1 MIRFNDNHIDV
12 TTSFFSCSWIF
23 LVGILIQC
31 FFTILPL
38 YVIYKFIRE
47 SKKDPEKTIA
57 NVDYIIL
64 IILFCIGFF
73 IRTFQAG
80 TQFPAGIE
88 QDEYLWIHE
97 GILSMAGTYN
107 PFRLGIFGIPVLQ
120 NSIPAI
126 IVSEFGFDAYTLR
139 LWSSFL
145 GSLLPILSY
154 FLVQKLFK
162 YLHPQSTIFNSIRH
176 DSQRTSAL
184 AVAIFFTFTPYV
196 VFYGRIVSGS
206 RMLYNVLG
214 CLLLFIYLI
223 ERKNSSFLQ
232 TILFGLLVGLT
243 VAYTSYDYFAIRTF
257 LLYCVAISF
266 CSIFLIRINYKK
278 SLFFIFSLFGF
289 LLGILPAYFT
299 TNDFVTGISARMN
312 EESVVSEMI
321 NLNFHLIFQQLKQT
335 ALMFHQHVPLG
346 RDAWFS
352 ETRLTPL
359 PLISCIFFSI
369 GLVLCIARPTK
380 FSFFLLM
387 ALCVSLFPTL
397 FSSNPPDSHR
407 AILSIIP
414 VGLIIGYGFTVLPVK
429 FYKYFNLPYICL
441 LLMLLNSFFSTTK
454 WFLGK
459 DIFAARF
466 ADNLYKLSRNIQ
478 NTLTEPYKKNLGQNY
493 SFYETS
499 IFSTRD
505 PFVGYYVM
513 MPGIKYFQVSL
524 SELPDVTL
532 KKGCN
537 IFYLEGSQVN
547 LLPNII
553 RKYPE
558 SKISTFYSVDN
569 EMLTLV
575 YVFN

>member
-1 MIRFNDNHIDV
+1 MIRFNNSHIDV

-23 LVGILIQC
+23 FIGILIQC

-38 YVIYKFIRE
+38 CIIYKFILK
-47 SKKDPEKTIA
+47 SKKGSETTIA
-57 NVDYIIL
+57 NIDYIIL
-64 IILFCIGFF
+64 IFLFCIGFF

-80 TQFPAGIE
+80 MQFPAGIE

-145 GSLLPILSY
+145 GSLLPVLSY

-162 YLHPQSTIFNSIRH
+162 YLNPQSTEIISTRH
-176 DSQRTSAL
+176 DSQRIAAL
-184 AVAIFFTFTPYV
+184 AVAIFFAFTPYV

-214 CLLLFIYLI
+214 CILLFIYLI
-223 ERKNSSFLQ
+223 ERKNSTFLQ
-232 TILFGLLVGLT
+232 TILFGLLIGLS
-243 VAYTSYDYFAIRTF
+243 VAYTSYDYFAIRSF

-266 CSIFLIRINYKK
+266 CSVFFIRINFKK
-278 SLFFIFSLFGF
+278 SFFFIFSLIGF
-289 LLGILPAYFT
+289 SLGILPAYFT
-299 TNDFVTGISARMN
+299 TYDFVTGISTRMN
-312 EESVVSEMI
+312 EQSVVSEMI
-321 NLNFHLIFQQLKQT
+321 NLNFDLIFRQLKQT

-369 GLVLCIARPTK
+369 GLVLCTARPTK

-387 ALCVSLFPTL
+387 ALCVSLFPTI

-407 AILSIIP
+407 AIVSLIP

-429 FYKYFNLPYICL
+429 SYKYFNLRYICL
-441 LLMLLNSFFSTTK
+441 FLMLLNSFFSTTK
-454 WFLGK
+454 WFFGE

-466 ADNLYKLSRNIQ
+466 ADNLYKLSRDIQ
-478 NTLTEPYKKNLGQNY
+478 NTLPEPYKKNLGQNY

-505 PFVGYYVM
+505 PFVGYYAM
-513 MPGIKYFQVSL
+513 IPGIEYFQVGL

-537 IFYLEGSQVN
+537 IFYLEASQVN

-558 SKISTFYSVDN
+558 SKISTFYSIDF
-569 EMLTLV
+569 EKLTLV